1 MEAHILSAVSTLRRH
16 IRRRCTSSAKISL
29 DIRTVDMA
37 SNLLLAN
44 LGNSFSVSKQYMLA
58 NIQYMWHHALNC
70 NCWKYSTMSKILIVV
85 CACSA
90 RENHLTAEALHYIK
104 THYNCGIYIRLGI
117 ILKRFLLISVFLNSQ
132 LHDKIYQQCK
142 PFFNCAPFSSV
153 NYDKFKNYFSFMKLI
168 QLSLTSR
175 QSNTPVT

>member
-1 MEAHILSAVSTLRRH
+1 MEAHILSAVSALWRH

-44 LGNSFSVSKQYMLA
+44 LGNSFSVSKHTIHVTPCTELQL
-58 NIQYMWHHALNC
+58 L
-70 NCWKYSTMSKILIVV
+70 KIFDHVKNTYLV

-90 RENHLTAEALHYIK
+90 RENHLTAEALHYIR
-104 THYNCGIYIRLGI
+104 THYNCGIYIRLSI

-142 PFFNCAPFSSV
+142 PFFNYAPFSSV
-153 NYDKFKNYFSFMKLI
+153 NYDMFKNYFSFMKLI

-175 QSNTPVT
+175 QSNAQVT